1 MNRFKRIFVI
11 VIDSLGVGEMPDSHL
26 YGDQGTNT
34 LQHLSFSKP
43 DFSIPTLAKLGI
55 GNITKVN
62 NTPVNP
68 LPLASYGKMK
78 EISVGK
84 DTLTGHWEIMG
95 LEVKQSFP
103 TFTNQG
109 FPSALIEKLEVE
121 TGHKFIGNYA
131 ASGTEIIKTLG
142 EEHLKTKALI
152 LYTSADSVLQI
163 AAHEE
168 IIPLQ
173 ELYRV
178 CEVARKIT
186 LENPEW
192 MVGRIIARPFIGQ
205 DSSTFKRTANR
216 HDYAVKPFDKT
227 VLDHLKNHNF
237 DVIAIGKINDIFD
250 GEGITK
256 AIKTKNNHQGMEET
270 IAIAETHDFHG
281 LCFVNLVDFDALYG
295 HRRDAIGYATCLEE
309 FDQQL
314 GILIRFINED
324 DLLIICADH
333 GNDPLHT
340 GTDHTREYVLLL
352 AYSLNL
358 KAQNLGIRETFSDI
372 GATILDNFN
381 LSPMKNGTSFL
392 KKITKGEIK

>member
-1 MNRFKRIFVI
+1 
-11 VIDSLGVGEMPDSHL
+11 L
-26 YGDQGTNT
+26 YGDQHANT
-34 LQHLSFSKP
+34 LKHLSYSKK
-43 DFSIPTLAKLGI
+43 DFSVPTLAKMGI
-55 GNITKVN
+55 GNITDVN

-68 LPLASYGKMK
+68 SPLASYGKMK

-103 TFTNQG
+103 AFTDTG
-109 FPSALIEKLEVE
+109 FPDALIEKLESE
-121 TGHKFIGNYA
+121 TGHQFIGNYA
-131 ASGTEIIKTLG
+131 ASGTEIIKVLG

-152 LYTSADSVLQI
+152 IYTSADSVLQI
-163 AAHEE
+163 AANEE

-178 CEVARKIT
+178 CEIARKIT

-192 MVGRIIARPFIGQ
+192 MVGRIIARPFIGH
-205 DSSTFKRTANR
+205 DNASFKRTANR
-216 HDYAVKPFDKT
+216 HDYAVKPFAKT
-227 VLDHLKNHNF
+227 TLDHLKENHF

-256 AIKTKNNHQGMEET
+256 VIKIKSNFQGMEET
-270 IAIAETHDFHG
+270 INIADTLAFHG

-295 HRRDAIGYATCLEE
+295 HRRDAIGYANCLEE

-314 GILIRFINED
+314 STLINFIDED

-358 KAQNLGIRETFSDI
+358 KGQNLGIRETFSDI
-372 GATILDNFN
+372 GATILDNFA
-381 LSPMKNGTSFL
+381 LPPMKNGKSFL
-392 KKITKGEIK
+392 RNILKGESK

>member
-1 MNRFKRIFVI
+1 MKQFKRIFVI
-11 VIDSLGVGEMPDSHL
+11 VTDSLGVGEMPDSHL
-26 YGDQGTNT
+26 YGDQNTNT
-34 LQHLSFSKP
+34 LKHLSYSKP
-43 DFSIPTLAKLGI
+43 NFSIPTLAKLGI
-55 GNITKVN
+55 GNITDVN
-62 NTPVNP
+62 GAPITSS
-68 LPLASYGKMK
+68 PLASFGKMK

-103 TFTNQG
+103 AFTDSG
-109 FPSALIEKLEVE
+109 FPPSLIEKLEIE

-131 ASGTEIIKTLG
+131 ASGTEIIKVLG
-142 EEHLKTKALI
+142 EEHLLTKALI
-152 LYTSADSVLQI
+152 IYTSADSVLQI
-163 AAHEE
+163 AANEE

-178 CEVARKIT
+178 CEIARKIT

-192 MVGRIIARPFIGQ
+192 MVGRIIARPFIG
-205 DSSTFKRTANR
+205 SSSDTFKRTANR

-227 VLDHLKNHNF
+227 VLNHLKDNQL

-256 AIKTKNNHQGMEET
+256 SIKIKSNYQGMEET
-270 IAIAETHDFHG
+270 ITIADTNEFHG

-295 HRRDAIGYATCLEE
+295 HRRDAVGYATCLEE

-314 GILIRFINED
+314 STLIHFITNE

-333 GNDPLHT
+333 GNDPLHV

-352 AYSLNL
+352 AYSPELEG
-358 KAQNLGIRETFSDI
+358 QNLGIRETFSDI

-381 LSPMKNGTSFL
+381 LPPMKNGTSFL
-392 KKITKGEIK
+392 KNIIKGEIK